1 MIASKSKVSICKRF
15 IHPKKTLIST
25 RISHTLL
32 VNRNSGHC
40 TSLKFPQLLGII
52 SKSISLKG
60 NSPNTEAKKVT
71 YKIILCNVL
80 LFSATPVAD
89 MNSWLD
95 DRALMTSLIQQHLS
109 RAQTRMKR
117 QADKHRSERSF
128 AVGDWVFLK
137 VQPYVQSSLARRANQ
152 KLAFWFFGPY
162 QILERIG
169 AAAYKLALPSS
180 SSIHPVF
187 HVSQLKVSHGK
198 LPVSNALPDDLAQ
211 F

>member
-1 MIASKSKVSICKRF
+1 MSSAY
-15 IHPKKTLIST
+15 HPQTDGQTERVNQCLETYLRCFAHACPSRWTQWTTLAEFWYNS
-25 RISHTLL
+25 SHH
-32 VNRNSGHC
+32 S
-40 TSLKFPQLLGII
+40 SLGRSPFEVLYGFPPRHFCLR
-52 SKSISLKG
+52 
-60 NSPNTEAKKVT
+60 PPT
-71 YKIILCNVL
+71 
-80 LFSATPVAD
+80 ATPVAD
-89 MNSWLD
+89 LNSWLD

-117 QADKHRSERSF
+117 QADKHRSDRSF
-128 AVGDWVFLK
+128 AVSDWVFLK

-152 KLAFWFFGPY
+152 KLAFRFFGPY

-169 AAAYKLALPSS
+169 PAAYKLALPSS

-198 LPVSNALPDDLAQ
+198 MSVSDVLPDELAQ